1 MKSASRLFTLTA
13 ADLMSREVITLHG
26 GDPLNQAAQLFAKEQ
41 ISGAPVVDNEGRCV
55 GLLSLADLV
64 RWAEQQGSLT
74 LARATPLPQ
83 SCSYQTKHRDRFGKE
98 MILCTLPTGV
108 CPFQQKGTAPNG
120 SASIVCGEPFCAPT
134 DWQVVEMT
142 DSAPSADR
150 DFMTTDL
157 VVAHPA
163 DAIADI
169 TQKMIDAHIHR
180 VIVVDEEHRPVGI
193 VSTTDCLAAMVREF
207 RFLQQTAAQT
217 I

>member
-13 ADLMSREVITLHG
+13 ADLMSREVITLHE
-26 GDPLNQAAQLFAKEQ
+26 GDPLVQAAQLFAKEQ
-41 ISGAPVVDNEGRCV
+41 ISGAPVVDSEGRCV

-83 SCSYQTKHRDRFGKE
+83 TCSYQTKHRDRFGKE

-108 CPFQQKGTAPNG
+108 CPFQQKRTAPDG
-120 SASIVCGEPFCAPT
+120 SASIVCGEPFCVPT

-142 DSAPSADR
+142 DSAPSAVR

-157 VVAHPA
+157 VVANPGTSISE
-163 DAIADI
+163 IA
-169 TQKMIDAHIHR
+169 QKMVDAHIHR
-180 VIVVDEEHRPVGI
+180 VIVVDGKHHPVGI
-193 VSTTDCLAAMVREF
+193 VSSMDCMAAMVREF
-207 RFLQQTAAQT
+207 HAR
-217 I
+217 